1 MKRALLFLA
10 LIVLS
15 SCSTF
20 EWKIPSI
27 QKSQLDASTS
37 VVILSTWA
45 PGKSI
50 SSASEI
56 GIRRKSGGPVVGAPI
71 DNYAL
76 KSHFQDGW
84 GFLNA
89 FHLPAGNYVIFL
101 NATNPFMTYSE
112 SNSPYEFTI
121 KGGEIIYLGE
131 ANFHQE
137 NGHGV
142 VRMLDRSDRDLPM
155 FIARN
160 PSFSLSDF
168 TKAIPT
174 R

>member
-1 MKRALLFLA
+1 MKRALYFLA
-10 LIVLS
+10 FILLS

-20 EWKIPSI
+20 EWKFPII
-27 QKSQLDASTS
+27 QKSQLNSSTS
-37 VVILSTWA
+37 IVILSTWA

-56 GIRRKSGGPVVGAPI
+56 GIRRKSGGALVGAPI

-89 FHLPAGNYVIFL
+89 FQLPPGDYIIFL
-101 NATNPFMTYSE
+101 NATNPFMNYRDPDK
-112 SNSPYEFTI
+112 PYAFTL

-131 ANFHQE
+131 ANFHRE
-137 NGHGV
+137 NGYGV

-155 FIARN
+155 FIERN
-160 PSFSLSDF
+160 PSFSLDDF
-168 TKAIPT
+168 TKTIPT